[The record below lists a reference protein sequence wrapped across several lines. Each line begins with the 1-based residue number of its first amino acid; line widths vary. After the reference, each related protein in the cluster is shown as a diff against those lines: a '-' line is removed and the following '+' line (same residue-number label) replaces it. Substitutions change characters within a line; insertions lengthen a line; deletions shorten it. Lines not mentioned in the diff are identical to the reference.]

1 MDRFSI
7 IGIAT
12 IVIVVFIFFYF
23 TRENFYVASI
33 KEPTTL
39 INYIDTSNIPLYE
52 RVGGVSKCF
61 SCEADAFKRSCG
73 NSFAAINTRP
83 LKYYESMPL
92 PEIGHAR
99 MGYMA

>member
-1 MDRFSI
+1 MDRFAI
-7 IGIAT
+7 VGISTMVMVA
-12 IVIVVFIFFYF
+12 IIFFYC
-23 TRENFYVASI
+23 TRETFSASI

-83 LKYYESMPL
+83 LKYYEAMPL